1 MTPADRDTALEN
13 LCQEVLGDWTLLT
26 QHPTQ
31 RPGSHVWRVRNTDG
45 QEFVAKR
52 HLNQQKH
59 QREDHAYTQWVPALS
74 ERAPRLIASE
84 PRVPAIVMTAIPGEP
99 ADGGVT
105 GSPPHPGS
113 EADYHRQ
120 AGELLRRLHTTRA
133 GPLTSEPPNPLS
145 RRLEHW
151 LPAAQLILTTDDIAL
166 VASCTAC
173 LADAKGVP
181 LVPCHLD
188 YQPRNWVID
197 RTGVLRIV
205 DFEHARLDVAIRD
218 IVRLEYRHW
227 LGRPDLREAFYEG
240 YATPLHDRDRALLKA
255 CAALDAV
262 TAIVRGQAGN
272 DPLLTAHGYTT
283 LRQLRDGA
291 ETENHRKP
299 LRPRDGASPRSTIMA
314 TQLDDPDHVGRDL
327 TLFRTRAYRFSD
339 DPRHYV
345 MAETAEEHFLSGKSL
360 SPAVLT
366 QIRYSLDQL
375 RTNGRIP
382 AFDPDSAAA
391 DGLDLELELAR
402 RGPHLY
408 STSLAAREPD
418 LVVAIVGA
426 PRSGTSH
433 LVNVLARQHH
443 FAYFTTA
450 SCWAWP
456 VWNLHHSERHLFTEF
471 GDVPLSVD
479 NKRTRIIPSL
489 VMPAEA
495 EDVYARAIPVYRH
508 MSGHRYAMDFSQQG
522 DLGILRA
529 GTQAHIKYFNSTSF
543 LTKSPF
549 HSFRI
554 PAFER
559 LWGTRMRYVHIARD
573 RDDSALSM
581 ARNNFEYIVNDR
593 VLSPAEAWFLFE
605 NSLAGA
611 LPTSRV
617 LKVTYGQLLAD
628 ESGLV
633 RNILDW
639 LKIDQATA

>member
-13 LCQEVLGDWTLLT
+13 LCREVLGDWELLA

-31 RPGSHVWRVRNTDG
+31 RPGSQVWRVRNTDG
-45 QEFVAKR
+45 REFVAKR

-59 QREDHAYTQWVPALS
+59 ERESHAYRHWVPTLT

-84 PRVPAIVMTAIPGEP
+84 PRVPAIVMTALPGEP
-99 ADGGVT
+99 ADSGAP
-105 GSPPHPGS
+105 GSPPHPET
-113 EADYHRQ
+113 EAHYHRQ

-133 GPLTSEPPNPLS
+133 GPPASEPPNPLS
-145 RRLEHW
+145 QRLAHW
-151 LPAAQLILTTDDIAL
+151 LPAAQLILTTDELAL
-166 VASCTAC
+166 LTSFTAD
-173 LADAKGVP
+173 LADADTVP

-188 YQPRNWVID
+188 YQPRNWVVD
-197 RTGVLRIV
+197 ETGVLRIV
-205 DFEHARLDVAIRD
+205 DFEHARLDIAIRD
-218 IVRLEYRHW
+218 LVRLEYRHW
-227 LGRPDLREAFYEG
+227 PGRPDLREAFYEG
-240 YATPLHDRDRALLKA
+240 YATPLLDRGLLQA
-255 CAALDAV
+255 CAALDAI
-262 TAIVRGQAGN
+262 TAIVRGQTGN
-272 DPLLTAHGYTT
+272 DPLLTAHGYAT
-283 LRQLRDGA
+283 LGQLRDGPGA
-291 ETENHRKP
+291 ENHRNP
-299 LRPRDGASPRSTIMA
+299 LRPEHKTSPRSTTMA
-314 TQLDDPDHVGRDL
+314 TQLEDPDHIGRDL

-345 MAETAEEHFLSGKSL
+345 MAEQVEEDFLSGGSP

-366 QIRYSLDQL
+366 QIRYGLDQL

-391 DGLDLELELAR
+391 EGLDLELELAR

-418 LVVAIVGA
+418 LVLAIVGA

-508 MSGHRYAMDFSQQG
+508 MSGHRYAMNFSQQG
-522 DLGILRA
+522 DVGVLRA

-549 HSFRI
+549 HCFRI

-593 VLSPAEAWFLFE
+593 VLSPGEAWFLFE
-605 NSLAGA
+605 NSLASA

-617 LKVTYGQLLAD
+617 LKVTYRQLLAD
-628 ESGLV
+628 ERGLV

-639 LKIDQATA
+639 LKIDRSTA